1 MSFAAL
7 PNEGECHKFQVF
19 IACEGN
25 IARHSQIEAAW
36 KGTAECRSCGIRD
49 LVLFADLTEPD
60 SKLVQYLPDGTQRIV
75 RLLRRGAIAGLEVLV
90 GSTYEHS
97 AVVLQEAA
105 VCRIPREVI
114 DRLNRETPRLHRQLM
129 QRWHQSLRQA
139 DEWLTELSTG
149 SARERLARL
158 FLQLAGD
165 APERPV
171 RVFGREDSGGDVVD
185 HHGNRQPDRGRVP
198 GTEPR
203 RRTGVQHR
211 GVARIRI
218 SADSQSSGSTAASTA
233 SGSSI
238 WAGASMLR
246 PAEFPLQHALH
257 RSQGP
262 HGSSVRLPC
271 R

>member
-1 MSFAAL
+1 M
-7 PNEGECHKFQVF
+7 PKEGGCHKFQVL

-25 IARHSQIEAAW
+25 IVRHSRIEAAW

-60 SKLVQYLPDGTQRIV
+60 FKLVHLPIDELVFQSGSNLYDAGEDGRALFTIRSGLIKLVQYLPDGTQRIV

-90 GSTYEHS
+90 GSAYEHS

-105 VCRIPREVI
+105 VCRIPREVV

-165 APERPV
+165 APDRPV
-171 RVFGREDSGGDVVD
+171 RVFGREDLGAMLGIT
-185 HHGNRQPDRGRVP
+185 
-198 GTEPR
+198 TE
-203 RRTGVQHR
+203 
-211 GVARIRI
+211 
-218 SADSQSSGSTAASTA
+218 TA
-233 SGSSI
+233 S
-238 WAGASMLR
+238 R
-246 PAEFPLQHALH
+246 TVAEFKRNGLITESAPNIVTCNLPAL
-257 RSQGP
+257 R
-262 HGSSVRLPC
+262 RAAMIE
-271 R
+271 